1 MSVENKMRFPI
12 ESDARGFRAVVDEAP
27 DGSKAIPVTFVY
39 KTGNGFEHDGGPGE
53 GGPENKMKK
62 PIETD
67 PYGQTKVVDEDING
81 VKAIPLVVVKKNE
94 DGEFEYADLGGGE
107 VAPHTHEISEI
118 NGLQSALNGKANTSH
133 THTIAQISDLQ
144 DALDEKADASHT
156 HEIADVNGLQSALE
170 GKADASHTHNISQIS
185 GLQSALDAK
194 LTATQ
199 AEAQADSEAADLET
213 LVADFNAL
221 LAKLRAAGIMAE

>member
-1 MSVENKMRFPI
+1 MRRPI
-12 ESDARGFRAVVDEAP
+12 ESDARGFRAVVDEAA

-39 KTGNGFEHDGGPGE
+39 KTGNGFSPDGTPPSGGPN
-53 GGPENKMKK
+53 NKMKK
-62 PIETD
+62 AVEADAQGET
-67 PYGQTKVVDEDING
+67 QVVDEDVNG

-107 VAPHTHEISEI
+107 VAPHTHEIADI
-118 NGLQSALNGKANTSH
+118 NGLQTALNGKANTSH
-133 THTIAQISDLQ
+133 THEISQ
-144 DALDEKADASHT
+144 
-156 HEIADVNGLQSALE
+156 VNGLQSALD
-170 GKADASHTHNISQIS
+170 GKANASHTHSISQVS
-185 GLQSALDAK
+185 GLQAALDSK

-199 AEAQADSEAADLET
+199 AAAQADSTAADVAT